1 MLRPARCARLAHN
14 VRTVPRIQSALTT
27 APPRHT
33 PTRAAST
40 AGAPELVRPAT
51 EVSTLPNQVRVA
63 TEPMPGHFSAVGVY
77 VDAGSRFE
85 RLWVPGES
93 GVSHMLDRM
102 AFKVGVRCTDAVDN
116 LAQLRGHG
124 ADDPIDWWQRYVLV
138 VARDN
143 YVPIVG
149 V

>member
-1 MLRPARCARLAHN
+1 MLTPARCARLAHG
-14 VRTVPRIQSALTT
+14 VRTVPSLQRALATSLS
-27 APPRHT
+27 RHT
-33 PTRAAST
+33 PAQATGRAGT
-40 AGAPELVRPAT
+40 PELVRPAT

-102 AFKVGVRCTDAVDN
+102 AFKVGVRCTDAVDD
-116 LAQLRGHG
+116 LAQL
-124 ADDPIDWWQRYVLV
+124 
-138 VARDN
+138 
-143 YVPIVG
+143 
-149 V
+149 